1 MKLIEK
7 INRYKGGIIVGI
19 LSGTVLGIILG
30 FESGIILGFE
40 AGILIG
46 IIAGIILGFES
57 GIVFDIAYN
66 LQKQETEKEKQEVAK
81 LKKWQE

>member
-19 LSGTVLGIILG
+19 LFGTVLGIILG

-46 IIAGIILGFES
+46 IIAGIGFEV
-57 GIVFDIAYN
+57 GIVFNIAYN